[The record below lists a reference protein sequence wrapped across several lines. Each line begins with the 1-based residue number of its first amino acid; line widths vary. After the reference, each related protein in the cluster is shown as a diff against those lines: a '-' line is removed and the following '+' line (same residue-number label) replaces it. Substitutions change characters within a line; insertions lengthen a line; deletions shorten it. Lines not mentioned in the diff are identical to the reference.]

1 MPDALCYIPR
11 QEARLALIP
20 FPRRKKPSAEGFT
33 DEELLS
39 LFSSRPDDAWDVF
52 IDRYADLILSCL
64 ARLGFD
70 HDQAMDR
77 FVYICEKLCEQD
89 YRRLKG
95 IRYAG
100 RQGELTA
107 WIRTVVK
114 HLAIS
119 WAWSVDGRKR
129 LFKSIETLE
138 AREQRVF
145 ELFFWYGLTPSQV
158 HERLR
163 FEEQSDVAYTQ
174 VLDALDVIF
183 AHLSDNQRWRLM
195 SRLARTRTALAIG
208 VPDPETGL
216 VFEPA
221 DLGAGAEERLIR
233 QERRQVLGSAL
244 DGLAPRERLILQL
257 RYEQAMGLAEVAD
270 SVSVSLSTVKSS
282 IRSSLAQ
289 LRRTMEEVRPEH
301 GGDPC
306 PSPAA

>member
-1 MPDALCYIPR
+1 MT
-11 QEARLALIP
+11 LIP
-20 FPRRKKPSAEGFT
+20 FPRRKKPSAEDFT

-39 LFSSRPDDAWDVF
+39 LFRSRPDDAWDVF

-64 ARLGFD
+64 GYLGFD

-129 LFKSIETLE
+129 LFKSIEALG
-138 AREQRVF
+138 AREQRIF
-145 ELFFWYGLTPSQV
+145 ELFFWRGLTPSQV
-158 HERLR
+158 HGRLR
-163 FEEQSDVAYTQ
+163 FEEQSDISYAQ
-174 VLDALDVIF
+174 VLDALEVIF
-183 AHLSDNQRWRLM
+183 AHLSENQRWRLA

-216 VFEPA
+216 AFEPA
-221 DLGAGAEERLIR
+221 DFGAGADERLIY
-233 QERRQVLGSAL
+233 QERRQALGSAL

-257 RYEQAMGLAEVAD
+257 RFEQALSLGEVAKA
-270 SVSVSLSTVKSS
+270 VSVSLSTVKSS
-282 IRSSLAQ
+282 IRSSLEK
-289 LRRTMEEVRPEH
+289 LRQTLEDVRPAD

-306 PSPAA
+306 PSLPA